1 MNDFVPH
8 QPRCRLIKSTLRNNT
23 LRSYKMAI
31 NFQRVLAAVR
41 VRPASPSLSLS
52 CISRLVVRVAAED
65 GKERQIFVCVFM
77 SAPFFALR
85 FGTRPLSASLLQET
99 GAPQVFHSLAIFLT
113 SRRRRRFLGAKAE
126 MLLLPPLTPSE
137 SHRTCPA
144 QSRRVCWRLE
154 RGQLK

>member
-8 QPRCRLIKSTLRNNT
+8 QPRCRLIKSTLRNNS

-65 GKERQIFVCVFM
+65 GKERRIFVCVFM

-126 MLLLPPLTPSE
+126 MLPPPPPPSTPPE
-137 SHRTCPA
+137 SHRTCA
-144 QSRRVCWRLE
+144 RGSRYWRVLSVT
-154 RGQLK
+154 LL